1 MWIEIDFDERVFPD
15 YVWNDFFRS
24 ARALRHVTGDALE
37 KVRITAH
44 AASVEGRPAK
54 TVRVAVT
61 LRVADDAETMTFEF
75 ASRGR
80 WRILP
85 LEPGERVPFSLFMPD
100 ARHDY
105 ERDVLHRSELQ
116 IAVLQGH
123 VKAWLDKHG
132 SGEDGN
138 GRHDRAAT

>member
-15 YVWNDFFRS
+15 YVWTDFFRS

-37 KVRITAH
+37 RVRITAH
-44 AASVEGRPAK
+44 AASVDGRPSK

-61 LRVADDAETMTFEF
+61 LRMGDESETMTFEF

-80 WRILP
+80 WRIRSTDP
-85 LEPGERVPFSLFMPD
+85 SETVPFNLFMPD

-116 IAVLQGH
+116 IAVLQGQ
-123 VKAWLDKHG
+123 VRAWIA
-132 SGEDGN
+132 E
-138 GRHDRAAT
+138 RAG

>member
-1 MWIEIDFDERVFPD
+1 MWIEVDFDERVFPD
-15 YVWNDFFRS
+15 YVWTDFFRS
-24 ARALRHVTGDALE
+24 ARALRHVTGDVLE

-44 AASVEGRPAK
+44 AASVDGRPTK

-61 LRVADDAETMTFEF
+61 LRVGEEAEVRTFEF

-80 WRILP
+80 WRIRP
-85 LEPGERVPFSLFMPD
+85 LDANEQVPFTLFMPD

-116 IAVLQGH
+116 IAVLQSH
-123 VKAWLDKHG
+123 VKAWI
-132 SGEDGN
+132 SEREN
-138 GRHDRAAT
+138 GHHLGAPGA